1 MPISAQDMVARL
13 SGVPRGT
20 QVFVSYQAGRAPTAR
35 AVREA
40 RKADDWGI
48 PKRWFQGRLEGVW
61 VSKKGEPVFC
71 IYSETRYNDA
81 DPTAQGHYRTF
92 NPALGTLMSLEVCEG
107 PEPQQVV
114 VAQTQSQQ
122 ESA

>member
-1 MPISAQDMVARL
+1 MPISAEDMLAKL
-13 SGVPRGT
+13 SGVPKGT
-20 QVFVSYQAGRAPTAR
+20 QVFVSYQAGRKPTDR

-40 RKADDWGI
+40 KKAEDWGI

-61 VSKKGEPVFC
+61 TSKKGEPVFC
-71 IYSETRYNDA
+71 VYSETRYNEA

-92 NPALGTLMSLEVCEG
+92 NPALGTLLTLEVMEG
-107 PEPQQVV
+107 PLPEDL
-114 VAQTQSQQ
+114 ANETLLFQQ